1 MRCRRRSRWC
11 WQCRSW
17 RRNSRPCSSRPRA
30 RTGRRRPWEG
40 RPRSAGTRQPS
51 FAPRCAAPC
60 AVPAAPSR
68 PAHAAG
74 SRARP
79 WCGRPTGRRRA
90 RATGSRSR
98 SARRFRGTRGDRPRG
113 HTGRVR
119 RRRRC
124 SPRSPASAARPSGTS
139 PVRRPLRDVGHGRI
153 VRLRVL
159 AWPRM
164 RREIQPGY
172 ELDDDRERIDVAAVH
187 RFLSEEAYWAL
198 GRPVDTVAL
207 LVRNSYRVLGLY
219 HDGALVGYCR
229 AVSDGAVHAYLADVY
244 VLQEHRGL
252 GLGEAMV
259 REMVD
264 SGELANARWML
275 HTGDMKPLWAFTVS
289 EPLASRAANRP
300 SGLALLPV
308 LTTTIPCLNVRV
320 MIAPLTRSLAVG
332 LTS

>member
-1 MRCRRRSRWC
+1 
-11 WQCRSW
+11 
-17 RRNSRPCSSRPRA
+17 
-30 RTGRRRPWEG
+30 
-40 RPRSAGTRQPS
+40 
-51 FAPRCAAPC
+51 
-60 AVPAAPSR
+60 
-68 PAHAAG
+68 
-74 SRARP
+74 
-79 WCGRPTGRRRA
+79 
-90 RATGSRSR
+90 
-98 SARRFRGTRGDRPRG
+98 
-113 HTGRVR
+113 
-119 RRRRC
+119 
-124 SPRSPASAARPSGTS
+124 
-139 PVRRPLRDVGHGRI
+139 
-153 VRLRVL
+153 
-159 AWPRM
+159 M

-259 REMVD
+259 REMVN

-275 HTGDMKPLWAFTVS
+275 HTGDMQPLYRKSSDSELPASGPWNARPADSAQRSRILPLWAFTVS

-332 LTS
+332 LPS